1 MIIRSLTNFLDLAA
15 NMPRSVK
22 LEIPAH
28 LVESA
33 QLYAPTRHELD
44 AVCYVLE
51 RFPDVVA
58 DLRRLTARVA
68 QLDAESAQLDQ
79 LVAELQAIARR
90 VLDL

>member
-1 MIIRSLTNFLDLAA
+1 MRRPI
-15 NMPRSVK
+15 P

-33 QLYAPTRHELD
+33 QLYAPTRHPLD

-51 RFPDVVA
+51 QYPNCVA
-58 DLRRLTARVA
+58 DIRRLTSRVQ
-68 QLDAESAQLDQ
+68 QLDNESAQLDQ
-79 LVAELQAIARR
+79 LVSELQAIARR

>member
-1 MIIRSLTNFLDLAA
+1 MRRPI
-15 NMPRSVK
+15 P

-33 QLYAPTRHELD
+33 QLYAPTRHPLD

-51 RFPDVVA
+51 RYPNCVA
-58 DLRRLTARVA
+58 DIRRLTSRVQ
-68 QLDAESAQLDQ
+68 QLDNESAHLDQ

>member
-1 MIIRSLTNFLDLAA
+1 MRRPI
-15 NMPRSVK
+15 P

-33 QLYAPTRHELD
+33 QLYSPTRHPLD

-51 RFPDVVA
+51 RYPDLVA
-58 DLRRLTARVA
+58 DLRRSRARLQ
-68 QLDAESAQLDQ
+68 QLDDESAQLDQ

>member
-1 MIIRSLTNFLDLAA
+1 MRRPIS
-15 NMPRSVK
+15 

-51 RFPDVVA
+51 RYPDVVA
-58 DLRRLTARVA
+58 DMRRLTARVA
-68 QLDAESAQLDQ
+68 QLDAESAQLDH
-79 LVAELQAIARR
+79 LVTELQAIARR

>member
-1 MIIRSLTNFLDLAA
+1 MRRPII
-15 NMPRSVK
+15 

-33 QLYAPTRHELD
+33 QLYAPTRHPLD

-51 RFPDVVA
+51 HYPNCVA
-58 DLRRLTARVA
+58 DLRRLSRRVD
-68 QLDAESAQLDQ
+68 QLDSESAQLDQ

>member
-1 MIIRSLTNFLDLAA
+1 MRRPI
-15 NMPRSVK
+15 P

-33 QLYAPTRHELD
+33 QLYAPTRHPLD

-51 RFPDVVA
+51 QYPNCVA
-58 DLRRLTARVA
+58 DLRRLSRRVE
-68 QLDAESAQLDQ
+68 QLDGESAQLDQ

>member
-1 MIIRSLTNFLDLAA
+1 MRRPI
-15 NMPRSVK
+15 P

-33 QLYAPTRHELD
+33 QLYAPTRHPLD

-51 RFPDVVA
+51 QYPNCVA
-58 DLRRLTARVA
+58 DIRRLTSRVQ
-68 QLDAESAQLDQ
+68 QLDNESAQLDQ
-79 LVAELQAIARR
+79 LVAELHAIARR

>member
-1 MIIRSLTNFLDLAA
+1 MRRPIS
-15 NMPRSVK
+15 

-33 QLYAPTRHELD
+33 QLYAPTRHPLD

-51 RFPDVVA
+51 QYPNLVA
-58 DLRRLTARVA
+58 DLRRCNSRL
-68 QLDAESAQLDQ
+68 QEFDQESAQLDQ
-79 LVAELQAIARR
+79 LVAELQEIARR